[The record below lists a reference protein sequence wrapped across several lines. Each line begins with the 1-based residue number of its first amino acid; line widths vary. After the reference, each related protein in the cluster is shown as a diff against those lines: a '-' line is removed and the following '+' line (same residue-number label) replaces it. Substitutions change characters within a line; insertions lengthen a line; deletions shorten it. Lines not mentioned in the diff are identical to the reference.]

1 MSDLELQKAHVK
13 VTYPVLISAL
23 VSVILGVFLLAG
35 SYFSVLEEIRAGR
48 KEALK
53 IQQFQGWLDEFRVR
67 NESTCVSCDAKA
79 CTVCCPAGCWRADPA
94 GGIELVVDGCLE
106 CGTCRLICDQ
116 NNVDWNYPRGGF
128 GILFKFG

>member
-1 MSDLELQKAHVK
+1 MSTTFVPPTLNV
-13 VTYPVLISAL
+13 
-23 VSVILGVFLLAG
+23 
-35 SYFSVLEEIRAGR
+35 EEKLFQNRYRVDTGR
-48 KEALK
+48 PH
-53 IQQFQGWLDEFRVR
+53 IRVR